1 METKEFYVNK
11 TLFKAVSLD
20 LCDKSQLL
28 MITSPKGYIMCG
40 YLNINTAQK
49 RGDVACIVTGVKTLE
64 DVLNSN
70 IVALTSNAQQLGI
83 EMGMSVKN
91 VLEKLSL

>member
-11 TLFKAVSLD
+11 TLFKAVCID
-20 LCDKSQLL
+20 LCSNSQLL

-49 RGDVACIVTGVKTLE
+49 RGDVACIVTGVKTIE

-70 IVALTSNAQQLGI
+70 IVALTSNASKLGI
-83 EMGMSVKN
+83 EMGMPVKQ
-91 VLEKLSL
+91 VLEKLS

>member
-1 METKEFYVNK
+1 MEIKEFYVNK
-11 TLFKAVSLD
+11 TLFKAIKAD
-20 LCDKSQLL
+20 LCDNSQLL

-49 RGDVACIVTGVKTLE
+49 RGDAACIVTGVKTID

-70 IVALTSNAQQLGI
+70 VVALTSNAQKLGI
-83 EMGMSVKN
+83 EMGMPVKQ
-91 VLEKLSL
+91 VLDKLS

>member
-1 METKEFYVNK
+1 MEIKEFYVNK
-11 TLFKAVSLD
+11 TLFKAISLD
-20 LCDKSQLL
+20 LCDSSQLL

-49 RGDVACIVTGVKTLE
+49 RGDVACIVTGVKTVD

-70 IVALTSNAQQLGI
+70 VVAVTSNAQKLGI
-83 EMGMSVKN
+83 EMGMPVKQ
-91 VLEKLSL
+91 VLEKLS